1 MNTQQFVNRHI
12 NLNDADKDAMLS
24 KIGVS
29 SIDELISQTIP
40 DSIRLAKDL
49 DIPEHFRSTK
59 CFSVLRNWQRK
70 I

>member
-49 DIPEHFRSTK
+49 DILTTFG
-59 CFSVLRNWQRK
+59 VRNASAF
-70 I
+70 

>member
-49 DIPEHFRSTK
+49 DIPEPRSEY
-59 CFSVLRNWQRK
+59 
-70 I
+70 